1 MVEDWGEAYHPN
13 EEPAVPKFLLS
24 SLYNAMFYSAVVLF
38 LLLKKN
44 ARPQGRRIMGR
55 ESGVFIRRSVCILL
69 YDLKLSKKKKKKIQ
83 SLTFTVAAVFIQ
95 TVSKPGLP
103 ALLPRQ
109 LPSHWTT
116 RGHRQRR
123 MHTHKHTNTHA
134 RTHTNT
140 QQTNF
145 PHLELNSGVAQ
156 LHTPSEHAC
165 PPISTCGAKETCRK

>member
-69 YDLKLSKKKKKKIQ
+69 YDLKLSKKKKKKDPEPHFHCCCCFYPNCFQ
-83 SLTFTVAAVFIQ
+83 TWSASTAASSAALT
-95 TVSKPGLP
+95 
-103 ALLPRQ
+103 
-109 LPSHWTT
+109 
-116 RGHRQRR
+116 
-123 MHTHKHTNTHA
+123 
-134 RTHTNT
+134 
-140 QQTNF
+140 
-145 PHLELNSGVAQ
+145 LNYAW
-156 LHTPSEHAC
+156 A
-165 PPISTCGAKETCRK
+165 

>member
-38 LLLKKN
+38 LLLKKTL
-44 ARPQGRRIMGR
+44 APR
-55 ESGVFIRRSVCILL
+55 EGESWEERVGYSFDEVSASSCMILNCQ
-69 YDLKLSKKKKKKIQ
+69 KKKKKKIQ

-109 LPSHWTT
+109 LPSH
-116 RGHRQRR
+116 
-123 MHTHKHTNTHA
+123 
-134 RTHTNT
+134 
-140 QQTNF
+140 
-145 PHLELNSGVAQ
+145 
-156 LHTPSEHAC
+156 
-165 PPISTCGAKETCRK
+165 

>member
-69 YDLKLSKKKKKKIQ
+69 YDLKLSKKKKKKRSRA
-83 SLTFTVAAVFIQ
+83 SLSLLLLFLSKLFPNLVCQHCCLVSCPHTELRVGIGKGACTHTSTQ
-95 TVSKPGLP
+95 T
-103 ALLPRQ
+103 
-109 LPSHWTT
+109 
-116 RGHRQRR
+116 
-123 MHTHKHTNTHA
+123 HTHAHKHTTDKLS
-134 RTHTNT
+134 
-140 QQTNF
+140 
-145 PHLELNSGVAQ
+145 PSGVKFGCST
-156 LHTPSEHAC
+156 TPYSL
-165 PPISTCGAKETCRK
+165 